1 MCAQM
6 LSAPL
11 FCLLAATAEAA
22 EARQVTNALRAA
34 PPQLVVR
41 SVAQPSSGAPA
52 QPTGPTTAPG
62 AAEGSAR
69 HQAGP
74 QAPSNAQH
82 TAASAAGL
90 QGASASVAEAAVA
103 STVAAFS
110 PQLSV
115 PLTLGLQYTN
125 SGILTAVCLFW
136 AAVLWPRCE

>member
-1 MCAQM
+1 M

-34 PPQLVVR
+34 PPQLIVS
-41 SVAQPSSGAPA
+41 SVAQPSCSAPA
-52 QPTGPTTAPG
+52 QPTGPSTAPVAVAGSAGRQAAGRAHINAQQTG
-62 AAEGSAR
+62 AA
-69 HQAGP
+69 
-74 QAPSNAQH
+74 
-82 TAASAAGL
+82 AAGS
-90 QGASASVAEAAVA
+90 QAASASVAEAVVA
-103 STVAAFS
+103 TTVAAFS

-136 AAVLWPRCE
+136 PAVLWPR